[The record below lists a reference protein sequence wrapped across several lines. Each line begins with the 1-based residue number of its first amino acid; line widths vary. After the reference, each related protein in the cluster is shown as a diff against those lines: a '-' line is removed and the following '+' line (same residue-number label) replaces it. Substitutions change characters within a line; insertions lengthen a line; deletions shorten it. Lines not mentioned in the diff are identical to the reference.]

1 MSRLRSVRSLLGL
14 AWARVS
20 GRIQATTGRVLLSV
34 LGVALAIGLMISV
47 TGIALGLASQSVVE
61 SEDVDYWIVPEDSS
75 TESLVAPS
83 GGVKLGEVHTTTR
96 QIQQD
101 DRVRF
106 ATPVLITVLPV
117 DDATTGEE
125 TYILTI
131 GVISSTGAEVLGIAT
146 DALTSGDPYYA
157 NGSYNGS
164 WTGDVILNDAAATLT
179 NTSTGTTVTTP
190 RGGANRTLTVVNVSS
205 GGEVSV
211 GGTVPV
217 ALMHLSELQ
226 SMGGG
231 TTGDQA
237 NQILVST
244 SERGVK
250 SSLASRYPQTE
261 VVERSGLSA
270 SQVSTSSLPLA
281 VAVAALIAAVVVGV
295 LFITTLMGIEV
306 NANRQQLA
314 MLAAIGFSRSSRS
327 LLVAAE
333 TLVIAL
339 FGGIVGLG
347 LGGLGIIG
355 INAFG
360 QALLDIETTALFNPL
375 LVMYALAIAIF
386 IGILGAIYPV
396 VLAFRRSE
404 LEVLTP

>member
-1 MSRLRSVRSLLGL
+1 
-14 AWARVS
+14 
-20 GRIQATTGRVLLSV
+20 VLLSV
-34 LGVALAIGLMISV
+34 LGVALAIGLMVSV

-61 SEDVDYWIVPEDSS
+61 SDDVDYWIVPEDSS
-75 TESLVAPS
+75 SESLVAAP

-96 QIQQD
+96 QIWQD

-106 ATPVLITVLPV
+106 ATPVLIKVLPIN
-117 DDATTGEE
+117 DATTGEK
-125 TYILTI
+125 TYLLTV
-131 GVISSTGAEVLGIAT
+131 GVIPSTDAEVLGIAT
-146 DALTSGDPYYA
+146 NTLTSGDPYYA
-157 NGSYNGS
+157 NGTYNGS
-164 WTGDVILNDAAATLT
+164 WTGDLILNNAAATLT
-179 NTSTGTTVTTP
+179 NTSTGMTVTTP
-190 RGGANRTLTVVNVSS
+190 RSSTNRTLTVVNVSA
-205 GGEVSV
+205 GGQVSV

-217 ALMHLSELQ
+217 ALMHLGELQ
-226 SMGGG
+226 SMSGG

-244 SERGVK
+244 TEREVK
-250 SSLASRYPQTE
+250 SSLADQYPQAE
-261 VVERSGLSA
+261 IVERSGLSA
-270 SQVSTSSLPLA
+270 GQVSTSSLPLA

-347 LGGLGIIG
+347 LGGLGIVG
-355 INAFG
+355 VNAFG
-360 QALLDIETTALFNPL
+360 QALLDVETTALFNPL
-375 LVMYALAIAIF
+375 LILYALAIAVF
-386 IGILGAIYPV
+386 IGILGAVYPV

-404 LEVLTP
+404 LEGLTA